1 MKTFALLATLIAGL
15 SLACGGNGGTM
26 GTDTTT
32 PPPPVA
38 GVVAGVVGGTSD
50 TPLINHTPLTMTYAT
65 VTMDGQPATPSMV
78 QPGMVMTGQTTAG
91 GLGSGMSGG
100 TATSSYSMQGIQLL
114 SSFMGKIQA
123 IDLSLSQLTIM
134 GQAVQVDALTQLAQ
148 ENQDGSYTTL
158 TLADFVTGDFVS
170 IYGSFLADGSY
181 LTTRVERRKPGMDTS
196 LNGTM
201 GQVANLDTTAKTFTL
216 GTWTI
221 HYDAATLSGTL
232 ANGAWAQVRGTVSGA
247 QITATRVLVMGTM
260 GHPGSSIRLRGL
272 ALNLNTTAKTFSLMS
287 LTVNYG
293 QATLVGTL
301 AEGAMVEVQGSLS
314 ASSASNMDAVRVE
327 VEFAGMGSGMGPGS
341 GMSNQQVKGAVT
353 ALDLTAM
360 TLTVSGTTF
369 WMDNS
374 TLIMSMDKAMAP
386 SQLKVGDW
394 VAVMANT
401 TLKNSAG
408 NAYATRVSEMATAT
422 GGMTSSDLM
431 GPVSTA
437 DATAQTL
444 VLNGFTISV
453 TASTTYGSQ
462 GSIITASAFWSAVKM
477 GSMVEARGTVSG
489 TSIVATRL
497 VLGGMGGMGSGGMGG
512 GMGM

>member
-1 MKTFALLATLIAGL
+1 
-15 SLACGGNGGTM
+15 
-26 GTDTTT
+26 
-32 PPPPVA
+32 
-38 GVVAGVVGGTSD
+38 
-50 TPLINHTPLTMTYAT
+50 
-65 VTMDGQPATPSMV
+65 
-78 QPGMVMTGQTTAG
+78 
-91 GLGSGMSGG
+91 
-100 TATSSYSMQGIQLL
+100 
-114 SSFMGKIQA
+114 
-123 IDLSLSQLTIM
+123 
-134 GQAVQVDALTQLAQ
+134 
-148 ENQDGSYTTL
+148 
-158 TLADFVTGDFVS
+158 
-170 IYGSFLADGSY
+170 
-181 LTTRVERRKPGMDTS
+181 
-196 LNGTM
+196 
-201 GQVANLDTTAKTFTL
+201 
-216 GTWTI
+216 
-221 HYDAATLSGTL
+221 
-232 ANGAWAQVRGTVSGA
+232 
-247 QITATRVLVMGTM
+247 
-260 GHPGSSIRLRGL
+260 
-272 ALNLNTTAKTFSLMS
+272 
-287 LTVNYG
+287 
-293 QATLVGTL
+293 
-301 AEGAMVEVQGSLS
+301 
-314 ASSASNMDAVRVE
+314 
-327 VEFAGMGSGMGPGS
+327 
-341 GMSNQQVKGAVT
+341 MSNQQVKGAVT